1 MAAMDEALLKRVLPH
16 SVEAEQS
23 VIGSMIMDREA
34 IVVASEILHGEDFYG
49 KQYGIVFEAM
59 VELND
64 EGKPVDLVTL
74 QNRLK
79 EKDVPPEVSSLE
91 FVRNLITA
99 VPTSANI
106 KYYANIV
113 LPYSDIVLRFLD
125 TVTKMGLSPKI
136 IAPDHGFIWRKD
148 PSKIINLYAK
158 WAAQAP
164 KNKAVVVYDTMWG
177 STQKMAEYIADGLR
191 EGGTEVK
198 LMSMHSCHRSDV
210 VTELLDS
217 SGLIIGSPVLN
228 SEIFPAMADVLCYLK
243 GLKKK
248 NLVGGAFGSYGWNPA
263 PVNSLAEM
271 LKAMKVE
278 QVAPVVS
285 SKFVPNA
292 EVLQQC
298 RQLGLTVSQK
308 IAEKLK

>member
-1 MAAMDEALLKRVLPH
+1 MFSYLEKENILFTNDVFGMHYATSKLFDDENNEIDWLY
-16 SVEAEQS
+16 EAE
-23 VIGSMIMDREA
+23 
-34 IVVASEILHGEDFYG
+34 
-49 KQYGIVFEAM
+49 
-59 VELND
+59 
-64 EGKPVDLVTL
+64 
-74 QNRLK
+74 
-79 EKDVPPEVSSLE
+79 
-91 FVRNLITA
+91 
-99 VPTSANI
+99 